1 MKTSAKKC
9 FLTWKDVQETLP
21 VQQQRFCSILK
32 NFQRSFSAS
41 LSSANQ
47 IKVNNTIFERDQNID
62 ALIPDG
68 NFDNWVGRIVEIYQT
83 PNLDAGYTIELQCDA
98 RFSTGKID
106 VDGGEKWVATAKR
119 GSRIFN
125 QLSKLSKDQ
134 FVVFSGTM
142 VKYED
147 ISNQDQAASY
157 ITKYEGDGDWTEWE
171 QYFSSATSVR
181 DNEVKLLD
189 TENTDF
195 MFFAEINYLSQY

>member
-1 MKTSAKKC
+1 M
-9 FLTWKDVQETLP
+9 
-21 VQQQRFCSILK
+21 
-32 NFQRSFSAS
+32 
-41 LSSANQ
+41 
-47 IKVNNTIFERDQNID
+47 
-62 ALIPDG
+62 
-68 NFDNWVGRIVEIYQT
+68 
-83 PNLDAGYTIELQCDA
+83 DAGYTIELQCDA
-98 RFSTGKID
+98 RFSTGQID

-171 QYFSSATSVR
+171 QYFSSATSMR